1 MKKVYII
8 AGLALLGAAGVAT
21 ATLWSTPNANTA
33 ATKVEQQATL
43 VDEEPLAQA
52 PSTTLPLVTVYKSP
66 TCGCCQEWVDYLE
79 NEGFSVEAHNV
90 NDMLPYKQQAKL
102 GAGMGSCH
110 TAFVDGYAIEGHVPA
125 DDIRRLLRERPQ
137 VSGLTAPGMPMVS
150 PGMAEPGQAPSGYD
164 VISYKDGKQVG
175 VFSSY

>member
-1 MKKVYII
+1 MKKIHVMI
-8 AGLALLGAAGVAT
+8 AGLVLLGVAGVAAEIT
-21 ATLWSTPNANTA
+21 TKNTKT
-33 ATKVEQQATL
+33 TK
-43 VDEEPLAQA
+43 
-52 PSTTLPLVTVYKSP
+52 TTESQSASVSQPLVTVYKSP

-79 NEGFSVEAHNV
+79 DEGFSVEAHNV
-90 NDMLPYKQQAKL
+90 NDMLPYKRQAKL

-125 DDIRRLLRERPQ
+125 YDIRRLLRERPQ
-137 VSGLTAPGMPMVS
+137 VSGLTAPGMPMNS

-164 VISYKDGKQVG
+164 VISYKEGEQVG